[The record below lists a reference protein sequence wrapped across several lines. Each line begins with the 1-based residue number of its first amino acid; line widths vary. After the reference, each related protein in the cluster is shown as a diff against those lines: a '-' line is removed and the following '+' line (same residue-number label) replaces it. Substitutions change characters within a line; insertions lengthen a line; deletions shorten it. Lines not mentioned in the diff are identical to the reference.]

1 MAAAAVTFEYELSD
15 GTFGFS
21 QQSST
26 VFSTLLRGGC
36 RDLPFLG
43 VCFEFYDVGRQ
54 VSVHDITFGQVLGTG
69 STGST
74 HLALWRGEHVA
85 IKLVLARQLPTGQ
98 PTQAAQ
104 QLLREIST
112 LATFSHPNCVRILG
126 IARAPPVSCGILL
139 EFLPGG
145 SVAQRLRSTA
155 KGDAPP
161 PPHGAR
167 VGIMLDVGRG
177 MAYIHSMGHLHRDLK
192 PDNIL
197 LDADGV
203 AKISD
208 FGLSCL
214 HTSKSLNDEH
224 TGGTG
229 TLRWMAPEVAQH
241 RPYAYPADVY
251 SYAVCAW
258 QIALWQ
264 AKPFTDKTP
273 AEAVAATLSGGRPSL
288 LSLERVDPALAQ
300 LIDKCWC
307 HDPEDRCTFGVV
319 NAALEDI
326 AARGELPTDTSPFAQ
341 PRNIAHPLAHV

>member
-1 MAAAAVTFEYELSD
+1 
-15 GTFGFS
+15 
-21 QQSST
+21 
-26 VFSTLLRGGC
+26 
-36 RDLPFLG
+36 
-43 VCFEFYDVGRQ
+43 
-54 VSVHDITFGQVLGTG
+54 
-69 STGST
+69 
-74 HLALWRGEHVA
+74 
-85 IKLVLARQLPTGQ
+85 
-98 PTQAAQ
+98 
-104 QLLREIST
+104 
-112 LATFSHPNCVRILG
+112 
-126 IARAPPVSCGILL
+126 
-139 EFLPGG
+139 
-145 SVAQRLRSTA
+145 
-155 KGDAPP
+155 
-161 PPHGAR
+161 
-167 VGIMLDVGRG
+167 MLDVGRG

-264 AKPFTDKTP
+264 ARPFTDKTP
-273 AEAVAATLSGGRPSL
+273 AEAIAETLSGGRPSL

-307 HDPEDRCTFGVV
+307 HDPEDRPTPCPTSSPAPRRHRRRRRRRPTPADREPSLPDASLDRFSLTSSVV
-319 NAALEDI
+319 GAAI
-326 AARGELPTDTSPFAQ
+326 ADTSVTFEALGPDELS
-341 PRNIAHPLAHV
+341 PVL